1 VGVASATGPRH
12 LTPDPLPRGAE
23 QRTRRGRRTCA
34 ACSGP
39 VRDVDDAIAWANATP
54 YGLNASV
61 WIRNGARGRAVAAR
75 VHAGTVNVNV
85 NEAFAAAWGSIDAP
99 MGGMDDSGIGRRH
112 GSDGILT
119 YTEPRTAAHQ
129 RLVGFTPPA
138 RMSPETWA
146 ALLTGA
152 QKVLEAAGAR

>member
-1 VGVASATGPRH
+1 VGQRH
-12 LTPDPLPRGAE
+12 
-23 QRTRRGRRTCA
+23 
-34 ACSGP
+34 P
-39 VRDVDDAIAWANATP
+39 VRSQRQRLDP
-54 YGLNASV
+54 QRSP
-61 WIRNGARGRAVAAR
+61 GRAVAAR
-75 VHAGTVNVNV
+75 VHAGTVNVNVNVNV

-129 RLVGFTPPA
+129 PLVGFTPPA

-152 QKVLEAAGAR
+152 QKILEAAGAR